1 MQLNLNDSGDASK
14 SKLISSSA
22 KFLSQ
27 LSSEPGSAMKL
38 SNILQEDSNSN
49 FSVIGGVNS
58 LFEAEEKA
66 DNDFVELSDQNS
78 NHHHQPIVEKEKD
91 ILDEF
96 MKKKP

>member
-38 SNILQEDSNSN
+38 SSILQEDSNSN

-66 DNDFVELSDQNS
+66 DYDFVELSDQTS
-78 NHHHQPIVEKEKD
+78 NHQPVVEKEKD